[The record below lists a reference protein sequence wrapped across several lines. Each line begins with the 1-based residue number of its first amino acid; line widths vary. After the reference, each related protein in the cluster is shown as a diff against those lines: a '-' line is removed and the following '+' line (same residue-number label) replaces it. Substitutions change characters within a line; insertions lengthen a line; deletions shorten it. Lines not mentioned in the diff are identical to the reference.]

1 MMNLLVMTPFENKI
15 IEVKNLMTIGGISSS
30 GSKMNGLKSK
40 DDYVVVS
47 CGSDTISI
55 IPLKG
60 SKRAQVEIG
69 LLEKFQLGELTL
81 MALPAQEKA
90 QNSHAPSDSFQLVFE
105 AFKEISSELKEGDI
119 YNIVLKYLLRICG
132 FDRGL
137 IVARNIDDKFEVVS
151 HFGADPSAPW
161 LSESFLK
168 QTLSHTEPVFIS
180 NLIGSPYE
188 KNHSLMATGF
198 LSVAAWPLTWN
209 GNVVGTLLGGS
220 GMPHQAPSEETQ
232 QAIQILGAF
241 SAQNVANH
249 IQRRKLERNLE
260 SRSLGANDNP
270 FTTDSSHLV
279 EVVQLAKKI
288 APSDL
293 SIHILGE
300 TGTGKEVLANWIH
313 DKAFTN
319 RAPFVPVNC
328 GALPENLVESIL
340 FGHKKGSFTGATSD
354 QTGKFVMAHGGTLFL
369 DEIGDLPLHV
379 QGKLLRALQ
388 EKQIEPIGSNKA
400 ISINVRVV
408 CASHKDL
415 LKMVEEGKFRE
426 DLYYRLAE
434 VTLAIPPLRDRPED
448 VSLLVHEY
456 IQKECPDKTVPNDT
470 TEWLESQTWPGNV
483 RELLSSVK
491 RACLLGNTKELLVSD
506 LERKTSSSKQ
516 DVSWLGSED
525 LESAMKKF
533 QANKVLMALKKSKGN
548 RNDAAKLL
556 GINPRTLFRHLES
569 IRQDAPERLEG
580 LQ

>member
-1 MMNLLVMTPFENKI
+1 MMNLLAITPSENSI
-15 IEVKNLMTIGGISSS
+15 IEIKNLMTIGGEKSS
-30 GSKMNGLKSK
+30 GFKLKGLKHK
-40 DDYVVVS
+40 DDYIVVS
-47 CGSDTISI
+47 CGDDKISL
-55 IPLKG
+55 IPLRG

-69 LLEKFQLGELTL
+69 LLEKFQMGELTL
-81 MALPAQEKA
+81 VAIPAEEK
-90 QNSHAPSDSFQLVFE
+90 QLTTVKQDDSFLEVFA

-137 IVARNIDDKFEVVS
+137 IIARNVDDHFEVVS
-151 HFGADPSAPW
+151 HVGADPSAPW

-168 QTLSHTEPVFIS
+168 QTLSNTEPVFIS
-180 NLIGSPYE
+180 NLIGSAYE

-209 GNVVGTLLGGS
+209 GKVVGTLLGGS
-220 GMPHQAPSEETQ
+220 GMPHQAPSDEAQ
-232 QAIQILGAF
+232 RAIQILGAF

-249 IQRRKLERNLE
+249 IQRRKLERNLKHRTLIHNE
-260 SRSLGANDNP
+260 NP
-270 FTTDSSHLV
+270 FTTDSRELI

-293 SIHILGE
+293 SVHILGE

-313 DKAFTN
+313 NKAFSG
-319 RAPFVPVNC
+319 RAPFIPVNC

-388 EKQIEPIGSNKA
+388 EKQIEPIGANKPM
-400 ISINVRVV
+400 SINVRVV
-408 CASHKDL
+408 CASHKNL
-415 LKMVEEGKFRE
+415 LQMVEEGKFRE
-426 DLYYRLAE
+426 DLYFRLAE

-448 VSLLVHEY
+448 ITLLAHEF
-456 IQKECPDKTVPNDT
+456 IQKECPDKVIPADT
-470 TEWLESQTWPGNV
+470 IDWLESRPWQGNV
-483 RELLSSVK
+483 REVLSSLK
-491 RACLLGNTKELLVSD
+491 RACLLGSGQELLISD
-506 LERKTSSSKQ
+506 LERKSVVNKEEQ
-516 DVSWLGSED
+516 NWLGSKD

-533 QANKVLMALKKSKGN
+533 QANKVLLALKKSKGN

-556 GINPRTLFRHLES
+556 GINPRTLFRHLET
-569 IRQDAPERLEG
+569 IREDAPERLRG